1 MVGRARVD
9 LHSYLSV
16 KYTKKFSGAE
26 ELFRKELVMAR
37 STPTPKQR
45 GSKPRIPPTMMLAF
59 WRLRQTWRLLFV
71 TGIGII
77 AAVMFVC
84 SVPLYSD
91 VTMSAGLRDALTSSA
106 QSSDVVVQS
115 TAENLDVSHVADAS
129 RELAQ
134 LFQKNLGPYLNPV
147 HFSIETSA
155 FPMLGNPICPGYPPP
170 PTTCNI
176 IQFISA
182 PTQQA
187 TPHVK
192 FIAGR
197 MPALASGDIEVA
209 LTQES
214 ATKLN
219 KAVGSII
226 MMSLAYYYNAPTY
239 LNQPP
244 KRVVVNVALHV
255 VGIFNPPAGDDPYW
269 HGRSFLSYNHP
280 PKVPG
285 STFTGLVSSEGY
297 LAYFSQLAA
306 QPQLKGLNLEIPVT
320 LYWYYSFN
328 APHLAIYNLDDII
341 AGVYSVQVGVGN
353 SGTFNQAPYLESTKT
368 LLPSDIL
375 QQFKDRVP
383 VAQVPT
389 SGLLFL
395 VLGLVLFFVIMMAD
409 LLVDRQSDSIAVLR
423 SRGASRMQ

>member
-1 MVGRARVD
+1 MYG
-9 LHSYLSV
+9 
-16 KYTKKFSGAE
+16 
-26 ELFRKELVMAR
+26 
-37 STPTPKQR
+37 
-45 GSKPRIPPTMMLAF
+45 
-59 WRLRQTWRLLFV
+59 
-71 TGIGII
+71 
-77 AAVMFVC
+77 
-84 SVPLYSD
+84 
-91 VTMSAGLRDALTSSA
+91 
-106 QSSDVVVQS
+106 
-115 TAENLDVSHVADAS
+115 NAS

-134 LFQKNLGPYLNPV
+134 LFQKNLGAYLNPV
-147 HFSIETSA
+147 QFSIETSA
-155 FPMLGNPICPGYPPP
+155 YPILGNPSCPGYPPP

-176 IQFISA
+176 MQFISA

-187 TPHVK
+187 TSHVK
-192 FIAGR
+192 FIAGH
-197 MPALASGDIEVA
+197 MPTLASDNLEVA

-219 KAVGSII
+219 KAVGSI
-226 MMSLAYYYNAPTY
+226 MMISLTYYINPPTY
-239 LNQPP
+239 LGQPP
-244 KRVVVNVALHV
+244 KRAVVNVPVHV
-255 VGIFNPPAGDDPYW
+255 VGIFAPPAGSDPYW
-269 HGRSFLSYNHP
+269 HGRNFLSYINSP
-280 PKVPG
+280 SKPG
-285 STFTGLVSSEGY
+285 TPSISTFTGLVSSEGY

-328 APHLAIYNLDDII
+328 APHLSIYNLDDII

-353 SGTFNQAPYLESTKT
+353 SGTFNQAPYLSSTKT

-409 LLVDRQSDSIAVLR
+409 HA
-423 SRGASRMQ
+423 G